1 MGESHFLLT
10 LNKTRNNILGDAIQ
24 EQLIREHCYTSIYNG
39 RTLDMCESTERSS
52 RAVACLHHIIT
63 LGALVYLHNTH
74 TCSHAHTHT
83 HTHTWLLL
91 NYSIF
96 PPHLK
101 HLETTEGT
109 KELNAPRFS
118 ILLLLI

>member
-1 MGESHFLLT
+1 MGESHLLLT

-74 TCSHAHTHT
+74 TRSHAHTHT
-83 HTHTWLLL
+83 LGFCLTTLSFHLTSNISKLL
-91 NYSIF
+91 
-96 PPHLK
+96 
-101 HLETTEGT
+101 
-109 KELNAPRFS
+109 KEPRN
-118 ILLLLI
+118 